1 MKPTK
6 AIVTASVIK
15 KTLRDLANPDIAEH
29 SQCFFKTGKGEYGE
43 GDRFLG
49 IRVPILRNQVKNF
62 QETTL
67 GEIQK
72 VLTSSFHEER
82 LFSLLLMV
90 HQFTKGNE
98 NEKSAIYQMY
108 LNNTQYINNWDLVDS
123 SAYQIVGVYLEQR
136 DRRIL
141 YKLVQS
147 DSFWERRIAIMSTF
161 QFIRND
167 EFDDTLKLSEQLLRD
182 PEDLI
187 HKAVGWMLREIG
199 IRNIKVEKTF
209 LRSNYKKMPR
219 TMLRYAIEKFSE
231 QDRKRFLE
239 GRV

>member
-1 MKPTK
+1 M
-6 AIVTASVIK
+6 AIVTANVITE
-15 KTLRDLANPDIAEH
+15 TLRNLANPDIAGH
-29 SQCFFKTGKGEYGE
+29 SKRFFKTGKGEYGE

-49 IRVPILRNQVKNF
+49 IRVPVLRKQVKCF

-72 VLTSSFHEER
+72 VLDSSFHEER

-90 HQFTKGNE
+90 DKFNKGNE
-98 NEKSAIYQMY
+98 DEKSAIYQMY
-108 LNNTQYINNWDLVDS
+108 LNNTRNINNWDLVDS

-147 DSFWERRIAIMSTF
+147 DSLWERRIAVMSTF
-161 QFIRND
+161 QFIRNH
-167 EFDDTLKLSEQLLRD
+167 EFDDTLNLSKHLLRD

-199 IRNIKVEKTF
+199 KRNITVEKTF
-209 LRSNYKKMPR
+209 LRSNYKQMPR
-219 TMLRYAIEKFSE
+219 TMLRYAIERFSE
-231 QDRKRFLE
+231 QDRKRFLD